1 MARLDAVAELPAHL
15 NVVVLRGVLSSPPR
29 VRELPSG
36 DALTLLEVTT
46 RSAAEASTAPVVVPQ
61 AVAQLTARAAG
72 VEVVVVGRVTRRYF
86 RAGGVTQSRTE
97 VVAEQVLRA
106 SQRRA
111 VERAVRRAAGLLD
124 ARRVGVG

>member
-1 MARLDAVAELPAHL
+1 MARLDAVPEFPAHL

-46 RSAAEASTAPVVVPQ
+46 RGAAEASTAPVVVPE
-61 AVAQLTARAAG
+61 ADATIAALDTG
-72 VEVVVVGRVTRRYF
+72 AEVVVVGRVARRYF

-97 VVAEQVLRA
+97 VVAELVVQA
-106 SQRRA
+106 SKRRA
-111 VERAVRRAAGLLD
+111 VERAVRRAAGLLG
-124 ARRVGVG
+124 ARGVRVG

>member
-1 MARLDAVAELPAHL
+1 MSRTESIPSAHL

-36 DALTLLEVTT
+36 DSLTLLEITT
-46 RSAAEASTAPVVVPQ
+46 RGAAEASTAPIVVPG
-61 AVAQLTARAAG
+61 ADETVAALDAG
-72 VEVVVVGRVTRRYF
+72 TEVVVVGRVTRRYF

-97 VVAEQVLRA
+97 VVAEQVVLA

-111 VERAVRRAAGLLD
+111 VERVVRRAVGLLG
-124 ARRVGVG
+124 ARGVRVG